1 MSDLSKVLTFTDIY
15 LLSIGYIIGAG
26 IFVLI
31 GDVSKYAKSLSWLT
45 FVIAGIFALIVSTT
59 YIDVNTIYDTNHG
72 DYTFV
77 QNTLGEIP
85 ALITVLLLI
94 GIGIAT
100 NSAVALSIGKFIS
113 PIVSLSPI
121 AVSVL
126 IILLFTGINCMGV
139 KETTYFNHLCTF
151 TELIGLVIV
160 CIMGMFFHKS
170 KYPYHTSKDVTVPD
184 ILYSSVLAIFVYSGF
199 ESTVKLS
206 EEAKDVKDIPKAILA
221 SVVTATII
229 YVIVAIAVV
238 KCCNTKIL
246 HESPLPIVTMA
257 KMFFGSSI
265 SKIFY
270 LIAMLSISNTLVI
283 SILGTSR
290 ILYSISREYSVL
302 NIFNQVDKTYKTPIH
317 AIIAVAVASIAMLV
331 FKEVEVLASITSY
344 LMFFVFSILNI
355 CLIKVYTNPEI
366 QEKLKNNWTY
376 KINHGL
382 PILPSIGLFIN
393 LALILFGV
401 YHHLV

>member
-1 MSDLSKVLTFTDIY
+1 
-15 LLSIGYIIGAG
+15 
-26 IFVLI
+26 
-31 GDVSKYAKSLSWLT
+31 
-45 FVIAGIFALIVSTT
+45 
-59 YIDVNTIYDTNHG
+59 
-72 DYTFV
+72 
-77 QNTLGEIP
+77 
-85 ALITVLLLI
+85 
-94 GIGIAT
+94 
-100 NSAVALSIGKFIS
+100 
-113 PIVSLSPI
+113 
-121 AVSVL
+121 
-126 IILLFTGINCMGV
+126 
-139 KETTYFNHLCTF
+139 
-151 TELIGLVIV
+151 
-160 CIMGMFFHKS
+160 
-170 KYPYHTSKDVTVPD
+170 
-184 ILYSSVLAIFVYSGF
+184 
-199 ESTVKLS
+199 
-206 EEAKDVKDIPKAILA
+206 
-221 SVVTATII
+221 
-229 YVIVAIAVV
+229 
-238 KCCNTKIL
+238 
-246 HESPLPIVTMA
+246 
-257 KMFFGSSI
+257 
-265 SKIFY
+265 
-270 LIAMLSISNTLVI
+270 MLSISNTLVI